1 MGYQVLL
8 VDDIATNRKLMRA
21 VLKGNPE
28 IAFLEATD
36 GFQAVQ
42 LMAEHDVDLVVL
54 DLMMPGKDGFEVLQ
68 EMKVDPRLKD
78 VPVIVN
84 STMDGLHSIEKALE
98 LGANEYFT
106 KPLTP
111 AQMKV
116 ILPLKVENAL
126 KSYEQHKRLC
136 RLNEQMANELRLA
149 KLFQQTLIVKN
160 QEFPVAK
167 VTGRYIPCLQ
177 IGGDFYDCVQRGPD
191 FWFIIADVMGH
202 GIAAAMVSAM
212 IKVLFLNA
220 LADAASPCQV
230 LSLMNQDFCNLSDGG
245 YTFSAFIGQIS
256 GQQLTYANAGHPYP
270 LLLRADAG
278 EVVKLAQNGF
288 LVGMLAEAEYT
299 SGQTRVLPGDT
310 LLLYTDGIFEPDGQ
324 GLSRSAEDLQAMA
337 SAQRVKLQQTPEA
350 WLDRLVRPFA
360 EYQGIV
366 DDVALVVINIR

>member
-177 IGGDFYDCVQRGPD
+177 IGGDGIFPACKLAEI
-191 FWFIIADVMGH
+191 FMIAC
-202 GIAAAMVSAM
+202 
-212 IKVLFLNA
+212 NA
-220 LADAASPCQV
+220 GLIFG
-230 LSLMNQDFCNLSDGG
+230 LSLP
-245 YTFSAFIGQIS
+245 T
-256 GQQLTYANAGHPYP
+256 
-270 LLLRADAG
+270 
-278 EVVKLAQNGF
+278 
-288 LVGMLAEAEYT
+288 
-299 SGQTRVLPGDT
+299 
-310 LLLYTDGIFEPDGQ
+310 
-324 GLSRSAEDLQAMA
+324 
-337 SAQRVKLQQTPEA
+337 
-350 WLDRLVRPFA
+350 
-360 EYQGIV
+360 
-366 DDVALVVINIR
+366 

>member
-1 MGYQVLL
+1 M
-8 VDDIATNRKLMRA
+8 
-21 VLKGNPE
+21 
-28 IAFLEATD
+28 
-36 GFQAVQ
+36 
-42 LMAEHDVDLVVL
+42 
-54 DLMMPGKDGFEVLQ
+54 
-68 EMKVDPRLKD
+68 
-78 VPVIVN
+78 
-84 STMDGLHSIEKALE
+84 
-98 LGANEYFT
+98 
-106 KPLTP
+106 
-111 AQMKV
+111 
-116 ILPLKVENAL
+116 
-126 KSYEQHKRLC
+126 C

-337 SAQRVKLQQTPEA
+337 SAQRVELQQTPEA

>member
-1 MGYQVLL
+1 
-8 VDDIATNRKLMRA
+8 
-21 VLKGNPE
+21 
-28 IAFLEATD
+28 
-36 GFQAVQ
+36 
-42 LMAEHDVDLVVL
+42 
-54 DLMMPGKDGFEVLQ
+54 
-68 EMKVDPRLKD
+68 
-78 VPVIVN
+78 
-84 STMDGLHSIEKALE
+84 MDGLHSIEKALE

-337 SAQRVKLQQTPEA
+337 SAQRVELQQTPEA